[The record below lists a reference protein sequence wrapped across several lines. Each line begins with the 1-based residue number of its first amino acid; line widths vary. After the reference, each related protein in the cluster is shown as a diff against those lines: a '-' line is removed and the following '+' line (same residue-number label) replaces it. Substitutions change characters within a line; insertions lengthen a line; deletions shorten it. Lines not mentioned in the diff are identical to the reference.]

1 MIKIGK
7 KSKSKQSTE
16 ITSDL
21 FNNKN
26 VYVLSNGMGK
36 KRYELFET
44 SLIQNGA
51 NLIDETIGFHFESSD
66 DSMVNCLIVYDETNL
81 KDWDS
86 IEKALS
92 KKNFFQSLKAELDN
106 NGFDNVQIL
115 TSQWLS
121 ECLKSK
127 SLVNTKNYELSP
139 SKIKEN
145 KHTVLN
151 KEKNKETTNKKIF
164 GKSQD
169 LALSPLA
176 SVSLEK
182 KVLFK
187 SSNIPA
193 KRHAESDLDEERQTT
208 NTKKAKCP
216 LNKADIQKILN
227 ISEEESENDSELD
240 EFFSAND
247 TILSDSSPEKKMKVN
262 SYTCAHSSNEQ
273 NVNQNKI
280 LTDKLEELGEIY
292 SKTKDKFRAISYQKA
307 VLALKHHNK
316 PVTTYEV
323 KNF

>member
-1 MIKIGK
+1 MG
-7 KSKSKQSTE
+7 SSYYG
-16 ITSDL
+16 L
-21 FNNKN
+21 FILFSLA
-26 VYVLSNGMGK
+26 LSISGH
-36 KRYELFET
+36 FET
-44 SLIQNGA
+44 VKVG
-51 NLIDETIGFHFESSD
+51 
-66 DSMVNCLIVYDETNL
+66 Y
-81 KDWDS
+81 
-86 IEKALS
+86 
-92 KKNFFQSLKAELDN
+92 N
-106 NGFDNVQIL
+106 NGFDNVRIV

-164 GKSQD
+164 GRSQD
-169 LALSPLA
+169 PLA
-176 SVSLEK
+176 SVSSEK
-182 KVLFK
+182 TYIRKILFK

-193 KRHAESDLDEERQTT
+193 KRHAESDLDEERQKT

-216 LNKADIQKILN
+216 LNKADIHKTLN
-227 ISEEESENDSELD
+227 ESDEESENDSELD
-240 EFFSAND
+240 EFFSANE
-247 TILSDSSPEKKMKVN
+247 TILSDSSPEKKMKVH

-323 KNF
+323 ENF